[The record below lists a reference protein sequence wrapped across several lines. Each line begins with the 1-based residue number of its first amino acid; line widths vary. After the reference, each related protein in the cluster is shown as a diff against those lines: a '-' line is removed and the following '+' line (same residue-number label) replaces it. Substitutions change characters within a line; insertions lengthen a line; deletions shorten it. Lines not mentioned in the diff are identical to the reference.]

1 VQSVVKR
8 SPMKNKPKITLVKE
22 FISKKYDLRY
32 NIILNKFEYKLKG
45 ENTWLELNEND
56 IFIDLLENEYRVS
69 LSALIALL
77 KSSFIQ
83 KFNPFEYYFS
93 SLPKWDKRDY
103 IAELA
108 TYIEISEQDTERF
121 NTQFK
126 KMFVRTVASA
136 LGIKLNKQ
144 AFILVHEKQ
153 NSGKSTFLRWLCP
166 KKLSSHYIEDIGFDK
181 DSLIALAENF
191 IINLDEL
198 STLSKKDI
206 NHLKSIMSKDEIK
219 TRLPYDKRAS
229 VLKRR
234 CSFVGSTNN
243 EEFLSDETGNV
254 RWVCFAINSINWNY
268 TSDFEIDKI
277 WSQAYTLFN
286 EGFEYQLN
294 RDEIIE
300 NERANASFIIR
311 TPELELLQKYFA
323 PSIKNSPGAVFM
335 TTTEITNEIR
345 NKAYGVNIF
354 PGQMGKALKI
364 LGFSKDSKYNSRFKF
379 SIKGYYVVAK
389 ETGLFNNE
397 EDDSVLLPDQI
408 PM

>member
-1 VQSVVKR
+1 
-8 SPMKNKPKITLVKE
+8 MKNKPKITLVKE
-22 FISKKYDLRY
+22 FIEKKYDLRY
-32 NIILNKFEYKLKG
+32 NIILNKFEYKQKSD
-45 ENTWLELNEND
+45 NTWQELNEND
-56 IFIDLLENEYRVS
+56 IFIDLLENEYHVS

-83 KFNPFEYYFS
+83 RFNPFEHYFS
-93 SLPKWDKRDY
+93 SLPKCDNKDY
-103 IAELA
+103 IADLA
-108 TYIEISEQDTERF
+108 TYIEIDESDKERF

-136 LGIKLNKQ
+136 LGVKLNKQ

-166 KKLSSHYIEDIGFDK
+166 KKLSNHYIEDIGFDK

-206 NHLKSIMSKDEIK
+206 NHLKSVMSKDEIK

-254 RWVCFAINSINWNY
+254 RWICFAINSINWDY
-268 TSDFEIDKI
+268 TKDIDIDKV
-277 WSQAYTLFN
+277 WSQAWSLFKT
-286 EGFEYQLN
+286 GFEYQLN
-294 RDEIIE
+294 REEIIE
-300 NERANASFIIR
+300 NENANASFLIR
-311 TPELELLQKYFA
+311 TPEMELLQKYFA
-323 PSIKNSPGAVFM
+323 PSAKDGPGAEFM

-345 NKAYGVNIF
+345 TKAYGVNIF

-364 LGFSKDSKYNSRFKF
+364 LGFCKDSKYHSRLKF
-379 SIKGYYVVAK
+379 SIKGYYVIQK
-389 ETGLFNNE
+389 EPGMFSNE
-397 EDDSVLLPDQI
+397 EDENALLPDQI
-408 PM
+408 PF